1 MRSHIM
7 LALLAGAG
15 CGAAVS
21 AELELPK
28 VETPVAELPEA
39 ELPGAELLEFLGGWE
54 GEDDE
59 WQEFFDSL
67 PVIHETTSPD
77 DGSEDRDDRHEQTD
91 QENER

>member
-15 CGAAVS
+15 CGAVAS
-21 AELELPK
+21 AEPGLPD
-28 VETPVAELPEA
+28 TELPEV

-54 GEDDE
+54 GEDDQ

-67 PVIHETTSPD
+67 PAIHETTSPGD
-77 DGSEDRDDRHEQTD
+77 EFDNREDRQEQTD